1 MRRLLFIS
9 LAACLLVTTSILSAM
24 AMPVAKSNMLAD
36 SDGIVLVRGGHG
48 HGHGHGHHMRR
59 GGHGHHYGWHRGR
72 GHHYGWYHGRH
83 RGHS

>member
-9 LAACLLVTTSILSAM
+9 LAACALVTTSILLAS
-24 AMPVAKSNMLAD
+24 AMPVAKPNMLAD
-36 SDGIVLVRGGHG
+36 SDGIVLVKGG

-72 GHHYGWYHGRH
+72 GHHYGGYKGRH
-83 RGHS
+83 RGRHS